1 VIPPVGSPPNDIL
14 TQGING
20 NQGAFQSVGSREG
33 AERVNLKNII
43 AGAAISA
50 ALGFT
55 ALGVGV
61 GVANA
66 NPAAPGA
73 AGTPWQQ
80 DRGHSEV
87 RDGGGPGAQGDG
99 SGPDCFFG
107 PFGHIYCL

>member
-1 VIPPVGSPPNDIL
+1 M
-14 TQGING
+14 
-20 NQGAFQSVGSREG
+20 
-33 AERVNLKNII
+33 NLKKII
-43 AGAAISA
+43 AGAAISG

-55 ALGVGV
+55 ALGLGV

-80 DRGHSEV
+80 DRGHSPV
-87 RDGGGPGAQGDG
+87 QDGGGPGAQGDG